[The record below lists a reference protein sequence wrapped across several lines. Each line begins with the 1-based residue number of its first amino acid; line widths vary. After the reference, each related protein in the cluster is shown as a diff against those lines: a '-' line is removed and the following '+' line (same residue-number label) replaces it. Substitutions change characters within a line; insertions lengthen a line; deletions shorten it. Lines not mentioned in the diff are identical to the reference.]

1 MPNILEWSQV
11 ILSNTPT
18 RWFNLVQTIPLELLS
33 MKPAPNEWSALDCL
47 QHLVDVERVSTP
59 VRLKALMVGQPFPAF
74 NPDDYPA
81 KEASAME
88 LVTEFASLRQE
99 SLLLLKQATVAN
111 LERRA
116 LHAEYGMVSMSEFLH
131 HIAAHDLMHTVQAEQ
146 AMMQPLIKGC
156 GAWDVNYTAHLAK
169 IE

>member
-1 MPNILEWSQV
+1 MPGILEWSYS
-11 ILSNTPT
+11 ILSNTPI
-18 RWFNLVQTIPLELLS
+18 RWANLVQMIPLDLLT
-33 MKPAPNEWSALDCL
+33 MRPAPNEWSALECL
-47 QHLVDVERVSTP
+47 QHLVDVERISTH
-59 VRLKALMVGQPFPAF
+59 VRLKALMAGQAFPAF
-74 NPDDYPA
+74 NPDEQPPKAAPTIDLA
-81 KEASAME
+81 N
-88 LVTEFASLRQE
+88 EFANLRRE
-99 SLLLLKQATVAN
+99 SLILLEQVTVAD

-116 LHAEYGMVSMSEFLH
+116 LHAEYGMVTMSEFLH

>member
-1 MPNILEWSQV
+1 MYKILEWSQA
-11 ILSNTPT
+11 ILSHTPT

-59 VRLKALMVGQPFPAF
+59 VRLKALLAGQAFPAF
-74 NPDDYPA
+74 NPDEQAPKAAPTIALAD
-81 KEASAME
+81 
-88 LVTEFASLRQE
+88 EFALLRQE
-99 SLLLLKQATVAN
+99 SLLLLKQVTPDD

-146 AMMQPLIKGC
+146 AMMQPLIKAC
-156 GAWDVNYTAHLAK
+156 GPWDVNYSAHLAK
-169 IE
+169 IK